1 MGNGLMVQVQSSS
14 YSEDLAKPTNGDD
27 IRAIEDDATRINVA
41 KQEAL
46 RYRQELFALVT
57 ADQRKKEGKEGG
69 KGGKGKEG
77 KEGKE
82 EKEGP
87 MTLFYGGG
95 PTINDLILD
104 VDEETAFENCVKYVS
119 HVRQLLHLQV
129 QRRRRLSRRGKKL
142 LVKTLSFEMVDDSSD
157 ESDLEDL
164 DEKR

>member
-1 MGNGLMVQVQSSS
+1 MGNGLMVQVHSSS

-27 IRAIEDDATRINVA
+27 LRAIEDPPQRINVA

-46 RYRQELFALVT
+46 RYRRELFALVT
-57 ADQRKKEGKEGG
+57 ADQRKKEGKAAHPHN
-69 KGGKGKEG
+69 KA
-77 KEGKE
+77 GKE
-82 EKEGP
+82 EANEGP

-104 VDEETAFENCVKYVS
+104 VDEETAFENCVKYIS

-164 DEKR
+164 DER

>member
-57 ADQRKKEGKEGG
+57 ADQRKKEGKEADPHN
-69 KGGKGKEG
+69 KAG

-164 DEKR
+164 DKKR